1 MHTLFYIIAF
11 ILLLIAAPAQAES
24 QQQQY
29 EQAARLA
36 EQGKSAMSFVMLN
49 QLIEEIEA
57 QRMSHADSL
66 LLMRACRLNAKNYQ
80 GMGNLTQA
88 LRLLQQSMAIAR
100 RSAGGKEVA
109 ELSNN
114 LFSIYYQRKEYRQAE
129 DLLRASLS
137 LSLRANDS
145 ANVRNIYNNLG
156 LVSYELRHFDQAL
169 KWMDKALEY
178 ASPQDPVGKSLIY
191 TNMAEVYNMQ
201 NDYRQTEQ
209 NLRIALQLQ
218 QGKADPR
225 TLQTQLNMSLL
236 LAMTGRAAESRQLQL
251 VIMRRMPRMPL
262 STKVNSYEQ
271 LAEINFIL
279 GDSITGLHHIMTYE
293 RLNDSLRHTVDN
305 SQLQQLLVYYDSQRL
320 KESNDNLQSSL
331 RIRNIM
337 FVSATVF
344 LALLALL
351 LVLLIR
357 RMRIDKRKNRLI
369 NAQRERL
376 AEYEK
381 QEHERQ
387 KQQMTR
393 ELDHKNRQ
401 LTSYTIDM
409 AAINEFH
416 QKVVDALEDIRV
428 SIGNIDPSTQSKFA
442 DLKRQLQHYNDK
454 PVSEDFRVYFDEVH
468 PEFLKK
474 LSANYPQL
482 SKTDLRLCAYLH
494 LGMSTKEIAALTYR
508 EVRTIDSQRNR
519 LRKKLALP
527 AEASLQDFLK
537 TFDK

>member
-1 MHTLFYIIAF
+1 MHTFYIIIAL
-11 ILLLIAAPAQAES
+11 LLLIAAPAQAES
-24 QQQQY
+24 QQQRQY
-29 EQAARLA
+29 EQALRLA
-36 EQGKSAMSFVMLN
+36 GQGKSAMSLVMLN
-49 QLIEEIEA
+49 QLIEDMQA
-57 QRMSHADSL
+57 QRMGHADSL

-80 GMGNLTQA
+80 GMGNLAQA
-88 LRLLQQSMAIAR
+88 LRLLQQAMAIAR

-129 DLLRASLS
+129 DLLRTSLN

-156 LVSYELRHFDQAL
+156 LVSYELHHFDQAL
-169 KWMDKALEY
+169 RWMGKALEY

-191 TNMAEVYNMQ
+191 TNIAEVYNMQ
-201 NDYRQTEQ
+201 ENYRQTEM
-209 NLRIALQLQ
+209 NLRKALQLQ
-218 QGKADPR
+218 QGKADPG

-236 LAMTGRAAESRQLQL
+236 LAMTGRAAESRQYQRAIL
-251 VIMRRMPRMPL
+251 RRMPRMPL

-331 RIRNIM
+331 HIRNIM

-344 LALLALL
+344 LVVLAFL

-387 KQQMTR
+387 KRQMTL

-416 QKVVDALEDIRV
+416 QNVIGSLEDIRASV
-428 SIGNIDPSTQSKFA
+428 GNIDTATQSKFA
-442 DLKRQLQHYNDK
+442 ELRRQLQHYNDK

-474 LSANYPQL
+474 LSARYPQL

-527 AEASLQDFLK
+527 ADTSLQDFLK
-537 TFDK
+537 AFDE